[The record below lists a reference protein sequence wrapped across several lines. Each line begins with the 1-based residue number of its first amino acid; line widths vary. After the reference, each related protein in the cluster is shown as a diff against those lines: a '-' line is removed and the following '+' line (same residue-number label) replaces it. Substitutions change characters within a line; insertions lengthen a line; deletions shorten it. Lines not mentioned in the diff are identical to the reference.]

1 MAISTSRKTVEDMQ
15 STLQSTIKEIT
26 YVQDGL
32 RSVMQSVNGW
42 TDAQGQQYRDLM
54 KKVARLTETPK
65 RTLIGAVPKM
75 ERMIQALQDY
85 EKVRF

>member
-1 MAISTSRKTVEDMQ
+1 MAISTSMQ

-42 TDAQGQQYRDLM
+42 TDAKGQQYRDLM

>member
-1 MAISTSRKTVEDMQ
+1 MAIRASKKTVEDMQ
-15 STLQSTIKEIT
+15 KTLQNTIKEISL
-26 YVQDGL
+26 VQDGL
-32 RSVMQSVNGW
+32 RSTMQSANGW
-42 TDAQGQQYRDLM
+42 TDAQGQAYRDLM
-54 KKVARLTETPK
+54 KQVARLTEEPK